1 MKYLLESKDE
11 IAVLPVLHLL
21 VFLFHTMFLLLV
33 ILSVIKLYAR
43 NKTFKTTQSAF
54 TCSGL
59 TIETLEQGVKYVP
72 S

>member
-21 VFLFHTMFLLLV
+21 VFLFHTFLLLV